1 MNTSLV
7 ISGYALYVF
16 MFFFAVLAIGFIF
29 YGCAYV
35 KEARERGKL
44 ERRYKKLSKGYDRLL
59 GMYQQEVCRLPVIT
73 EGTDKLPKL
82 LLENERCKK

>member
-1 MNTSLV
+1 MKFRPF
-7 ISGYALYVF
+7 YVF

-59 GMYQQEVCRLPVIT
+59 DEYQKLSFKVPNI
-73 EGTDKLPKL
+73 EGK
-82 LLENERCKK
+82 

>member
-1 MNTSLV
+1 MNTSLI

-44 ERRYKKLSKGYDRLL
+44 EARYKKLSKGYDRLL
-59 GMYQQEVCRLPVIT
+59 GMYQREVCRLPVIPQN
-73 EGTDKLPKL
+73 TDKLPRYMK
-82 LLENERCKK
+82 